1 MRPDGVSTLCR
12 VADRPLSLMA
22 HPLLPARGGCMR
34 LIQLSRTV
42 FAADLDGIAADR
54 DLDRIGI
61 EFAVAGSAGS
71 LGHDVLLS
79 ARPGS
84 GDGERTTQ
92 GEPAA
97 ITIFSD
103 LAMAPP
109 HPPFSIPAPS
119 FKWGRVRVGV
129 SAAPGYWSDPN
140 DAAPIAGIRRASV
153 GRSRGMRR

>member
-1 MRPDGVSTLCR
+1 MASRRCAGSPI
-12 VADRPLSLMA
+12 DRYPSWLTRCF
-22 HPLLPARGGCMR
+22 PARGGCMR

-97 ITIFSD
+97 IRIFSD

-109 HPPFSIPAPS
+109 HPPFSIPAS
-119 FKWGRVRVGV
+119 LSSSGGGLGWGVG
-129 SAAPGYWSDPN
+129 AAPGF
-140 DAAPIAGIRRASV
+140 
-153 GRSRGMRR
+153 